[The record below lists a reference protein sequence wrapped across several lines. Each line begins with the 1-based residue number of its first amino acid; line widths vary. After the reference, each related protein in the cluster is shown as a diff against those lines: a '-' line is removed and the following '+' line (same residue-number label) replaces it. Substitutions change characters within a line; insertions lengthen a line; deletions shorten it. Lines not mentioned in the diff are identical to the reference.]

1 MPLAWEAGLT
11 QQERRA
17 FNAIYGDAR
26 VQNGIYKKMIK
37 LVLASKAPGTISG
50 YISAIEK
57 WRSFAKRN
65 NFAVFPPGRHEFSI
79 YITDLSDKGTSYS
92 SFKLITAAMPFLYAA
107 RNSEEQV
114 ITKTPFVKLIMEGA
128 MRKASSERGCVKKA
142 NTFSEEN
149 IKKILTASFWPNGT
163 PSLPNRSLKE
173 WRTAVRLYTYYMTL
187 CRYDCYSK
195 LKISSFDFKEDHV
208 VITYETRK
216 NDQLYNGSSSI
227 LKFRRGELL
236 CPQLVYQTYF
246 RIMNLSGEAYLNC
259 RLSNFGSKSRP
270 NTKLS
275 YSQSLKDTKDLLATH
290 GINSASEKSFKASGV
305 TILLDKKAS
314 LTDVQVFGGWKTEN
328 TPLYYHNQTVQRRME
343 ISELL

>member
-128 MRKASSERGCVKKA
+128 MRKASSERGCVNKA
-142 NTFSEEN
+142 KTFSLSTFPLSVSAFRFPFPPPKGIVSYDEKI
-149 IKKILTASFWPNGT
+149 IKHI
-163 PSLPNRSLKE
+163 
-173 WRTAVRLYTYYMTL
+173 
-187 CRYDCYSK
+187 
-195 LKISSFDFKEDHV
+195 
-208 VITYETRK
+208 
-216 NDQLYNGSSSI
+216 
-227 LKFRRGELL
+227 
-236 CPQLVYQTYF
+236 
-246 RIMNLSGEAYLNC
+246 
-259 RLSNFGSKSRP
+259 
-270 NTKLS
+270 
-275 YSQSLKDTKDLLATH
+275 
-290 GINSASEKSFKASGV
+290 
-305 TILLDKKAS
+305 
-314 LTDVQVFGGWKTEN
+314 
-328 TPLYYHNQTVQRRME
+328 QRA
-343 ISELL
+343 